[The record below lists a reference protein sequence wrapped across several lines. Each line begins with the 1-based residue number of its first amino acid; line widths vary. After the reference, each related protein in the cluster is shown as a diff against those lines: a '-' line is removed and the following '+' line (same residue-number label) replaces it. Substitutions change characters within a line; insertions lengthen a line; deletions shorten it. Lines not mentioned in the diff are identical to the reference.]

1 MKIQSNAMPGPQQIF
16 GLVVLCPLP
25 RVRCMADC
33 LHALAGLLAGPAGS
47 TGSAAARPAH
57 SCGMVL
63 VGAALL
69 FASLLAACGAAFPL
83 PEPASS
89 TTRRATAAGSQRHS
103 RCLHPPAGRD
113 PLSCCPRHC
122 CCRELPPARP
132 QMLAGCSTK
141 RSTPSPASAST
152 STASLGASL
161 LSSTSIPPIRTGAL
175 SSNGW
180 RGRVRPAAILA
191 GAGYAAERR

>member
-1 MKIQSNAMPGPQQIF
+1 MIGDDENSIQCDAWSSADLWDF
-16 GLVVLCPLP
+16 APLP
-25 RVRCMADC
+25 RVRW
-33 LHALAGLLAGPAGS
+33 LAGPAGWLRCGLLAQQAPPLRARL
-47 TGSAAARPAH
+47 TAAAWYSSVPRCCLRRCWPPAVRP
-57 SCGMVL
+57 SPCPSPP
-63 VGAALL
+63 AAQ
-69 FASLLAACGAAFPL
+69 A
-83 PEPASS
+83 
-89 TTRRATAAGSQRHS
+89 RRATAAGSQRRHS